1 MIDSA
6 WAVATTYGDSSDK
19 AVQFAYMS
27 GNFHMYP
34 NAYKPHTKGMPLCA
48 MQSQQSNRLMETSSN
63 QNDDSSDPN
72 LSIQHISTNKSS
84 LAAFSQYV
92 EIWRIEKRLKET
104 DRIEMDDA
112 YERAILD
119 N

>member
-1 MIDSA
+1 MQSMIDSA

-48 MQSQQSNRLMETSSN
+48 MQS
-63 QNDDSSDPN
+63 
-72 LSIQHISTNKSS
+72 
-84 LAAFSQYV
+84 
-92 EIWRIEKRLKET
+92 
-104 DRIEMDDA
+104 
-112 YERAILD
+112 
-119 N
+119 